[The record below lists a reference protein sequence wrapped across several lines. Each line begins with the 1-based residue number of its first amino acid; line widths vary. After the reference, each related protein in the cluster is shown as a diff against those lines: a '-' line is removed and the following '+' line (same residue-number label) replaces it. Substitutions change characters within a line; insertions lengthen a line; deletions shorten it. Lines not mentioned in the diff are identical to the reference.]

1 MRKFM
6 LIAYDNVAMYSQLS
20 PEQMQAVVQKYMAW
34 TADIAAKGHL
44 VMGEKLTDHAG
55 KALTKTSGALTISEG
70 PYTEANEVVG
80 GFWIIQCDTED
91 EAVAIGASCPH
102 TDYGV
107 LGLKEV
113 DPTS

>member
-6 LIAYDNVAMYSQLS
+6 LIAYDNVAMYTALS
-20 PEQMQAVVQKYMAW
+20 PEQMQAVVEKYMAW
-34 TADIAAKGHL
+34 TADIAAKGQL

-55 KALTKTSGALTISEG
+55 KALSKTSGKFSVTEG

-80 GFWIIQCDTED
+80 GFWIIQCETEE
-91 EAVAIGASCPH
+91 EAIAIGASCPH
-102 TDYGV
+102 TELGT

-113 DPTS
+113 DLNS

>member
-6 LIAYDNVAMYSQLS
+6 LIAYDNVATYSALS
-20 PEQMQAVVQKYMAW
+20 PEQMQALVGKYTAW
-34 TADIAAKGHL
+34 TADIAAKGQL

-55 KALTKTSGALTISEG
+55 QALSKTNGKLSVTEG

-80 GFWIIQCDTED
+80 GFWIVQCETED
-91 EAVAIGASCPH
+91 EAIAIGASCPH
-102 TDYGV
+102 TELGT

-113 DPTS
+113 DPNA

>member
-6 LIAYDNVAMYSQLS
+6 LIAYDNVATYDSLT
-20 PEQMQAVVQKYMAW
+20 PDQMQGIVQKYMAW
-34 TADIAAKGHL
+34 TAEIQSRGQL

-55 KALTKTSGALTISEG
+55 KALTKVNGSLSISEG

-80 GFWIIQCDTED
+80 GFWIIQCEN
-91 EAVAIGASCPH
+91 EAEAIAIGSSCPH

-113 DPTS
+113 DPNG